1 MAYKL
6 KISKLINVLNLV
18 LNLLN
23 MNSKEIK
30 KLSKTTTWFSNL
42 ELLKVPHYT

>member
-18 LNLLN
+18 LNLFN

-30 KLSKTTTWFSNL
+30 KLSKTTT
-42 ELLKVPHYT
+42 

>member
-18 LNLLN
+18 LNLFN

-30 KLSKTTTWFSNL
+30 KTFENYDLIFQFRIA
-42 ELLKVPHYT
+42 